1 MGKKIMLLLALLLLL
16 FMGAGYL
23 KDATD
28 IAEASNEQV
37 TLTGKITDK
46 EEAQKTLQLLTEN
59 LDAASQKDVQ
69 RYVDTLVTSA
79 QDSTAK
85 EMTLFFK
92 TYTLEHRLLS
102 FQVVKQETDHML
114 VKTKQQTLNRGTS
127 HYKDHI
133 TYANHTFVKEGN
145 KWKIEE
151 TIMTQTEFINP

>member
-1 MGKKIMLLLALLLLL
+1 MRRKISLLLALLLLL

-23 KDATD
+23 KEATD
-28 IAEASNEQV
+28 IAEASNKQV
-37 TLTGKITDK
+37 SPTGNITDK
-46 EEAQKTLQLLTEN
+46 KEAQKTLQLLVEN
-59 LDAASQKDVQ
+59 LDAASQKDVN

-79 QDSTAK
+79 QTSTAK
-85 EMTLFFK
+85 EMTVFFK

-127 HYKDHI
+127 QYKDHI
-133 TYANHTFVKEGN
+133 THANHTFVKENN